1 MTLQHEQLGARR
13 RAATPDRGAPTRRV
27 LGAVLAG
34 ALATSLSACG
44 GPGDVVEITKTR
56 VAAVPSK
63 TALPGADVR
72 SRLGMRNRPDGPGQG
87 QAAPSPQDAGS
98 LFDFDLPE
106 GWEELAP
113 TQFRLV
119 NLRSKSD
126 PTAEITLS
134 FLGGD
139 GGGLTANVNRW
150 RGQVGLE
157 AASDLEVQAYPKRI
171 VLGVEATYLEFTGP
185 YQGMGGPKIEDGALY
200 GAIFSEGGGTLFI
213 KMTGPRETLEANRD
227 TFTAFLD
234 SLRINAP
241 QQQAGPTSGDA
252 APHQMVRPTPQEG
265 APAGAGATQER
276 PPSPLVWTTPSGWTE
291 EAGTSRFREVTFRKG
306 GVEMYIS
313 LARGGVLPNVN
324 RWAKQLGMDELDDAA
339 LEALPRSP
347 MLGRSATIFEGEGTL
362 KAMRDP
368 MPKPDQRMLA
378 AIVEDGG
385 LIVTVKTIGPSAEV
399 DAARNDFHALI
410 TTIAN
415 R

>member
-126 PTAEITLS
+126 PTAEITLRS
-134 FLGGD
+134 EEHTSELQSQSTISYAVFCLKKKKKKKK
-139 GGGLTANVNRW
+139 LTPETKTNR
-150 RGQVGLE
+150 LH
-157 AASDLEVQAYPKRI
+157 
-171 VLGVEATYLEFTGP
+171 
-185 YQGMGGPKIEDGALY
+185 M
-200 GAIFSEGGGTLFI
+200 
-213 KMTGPRETLEANRD
+213 
-227 TFTAFLD
+227 
-234 SLRINAP
+234 
-241 QQQAGPTSGDA
+241 PTS
-252 APHQMVRPTPQEG
+252 VQE
-265 APAGAGATQER
+265 
-276 PPSPLVWTTPSGWTE
+276 
-291 EAGTSRFREVTFRKG
+291 
-306 GVEMYIS
+306 
-313 LARGGVLPNVN
+313 
-324 RWAKQLGMDELDDAA
+324 
-339 LEALPRSP
+339 
-347 MLGRSATIFEGEGTL
+347 
-362 KAMRDP
+362 
-368 MPKPDQRMLA
+368 
-378 AIVEDGG
+378 
-385 LIVTVKTIGPSAEV
+385 
-399 DAARNDFHALI
+399 
-410 TTIAN
+410 
-415 R
+415 